1 MRLDTARLYSGRRSF
16 YDSPLM
22 AEQDPSERR
31 RHPRG
36 PIELKVEYKRVNTFF
51 ADFTKNI
58 SKGGTFI
65 KTTKPLDIGTEFLFK
80 LYVPALDQP
89 LELRGSV
96 QWVVTPE
103 DARGGEPPGM
113 GIEFIYDSPEHK
125 AEINGKVEKLMIE
138 SLGYHLYAKLVE
150 QANATHKPDAQK

>member
-1 MRLDTARLYSGRRSF
+1 MT
-16 YDSPLM
+16 
-22 AEQDPSERR
+22 EQDDNERR

-65 KTTKPLDIGTEFLFK
+65 KTDKPLDIGTEFIFK
-80 LYVPALDQP
+80 LYVPALDRP

-96 QWVVTPE
+96 QWVVTTEQATDE
-103 DARGGEPPGM
+103 DSPGM
-113 GIEFIYDSPEHK
+113 GIEFIYDTPNHK
-125 AEINGKVEKLMIE
+125 SEIHGKVEKLMIE
-138 SLGYHLYAKLVE
+138 SLGYHLYTKLVE
-150 QANATHKPDAQK
+150 QAAQKDAAEGKSGPDGDKPTE

>member
-1 MRLDTARLYSGRRSF
+1 MEEDKDA
-16 YDSPLM
+16 
-22 AEQDPSERR
+22 QERR

-65 KTTKPLDIGTEFLFK
+65 KTDKPLKIGTEFLFK

-96 QWVVTPE
+96 QWIVHPGDEQGE
-103 DARGGEPPGM
+103 DVPGM
-113 GIEFIYDSPEHK
+113 GIEFLYDSEEHK
-125 AEINGKVEKLMIE
+125 AEIDSKVEKLMIE
-138 SLGYHLYAKLVE
+138 SLGYHLYTKLVE
-150 QANATHKPDAQK
+150 QTRNEPPKKA

>member
-1 MRLDTARLYSGRRSF
+1 
-16 YDSPLM
+16 M
-22 AEQDPSERR
+22 AEPDEDERR

-65 KTTKPLDIGTEFLFK
+65 KTNKPLDIGTEFLFK
-80 LYVPALDQP
+80 LDVPALDKP

-96 QWVVTPE
+96 QWIVTE
-103 DARGGEPPGM
+103 DNAGPDDSPGM
-113 GIEFIYDSPEHK
+113 GIEFIYETPEHK
-125 AEINGKVEKLMIE
+125 AEIHGKVEKLMIE
-138 SLGYHLYAKLVE
+138 SLGYHLYTKLVE
-150 QANATHKPDAQK
+150 QAEKQSSGATRSSDPGRRDR